1 VKNSMLSDCHFL
13 LISNGFSKKMIEL
26 HKKNITAKAN
36 KGQMVL
42 SSNLFNNLQRGLHRS
57 ESLVSQSGK
66 KRERKEDED
75 LTQHVLSSITHV
87 LVHETMT
94 FEKLEDILP
103 VSYYYDISMNRKQ
116 VPIVKI
122 EWLSVCLRNRCVGEV
137 EEFLVKREEGKKEE
151 EEEDEC
157 KEEEADQTS
166 YYLENWEASYFF
178 RAAPLVSPN
187 DDIVDA
193 LREIGEFY
201 EVWKIISS
209 FLSVKLNLVDQS
221 WGYKPWI

>member
-1 VKNSMLSDCHFL
+1 MLANFTFVL
-13 LISNGFSKKMIEL
+13 VSNGFSKKQISL
-26 HKKNITAKAN
+26 HERNITGKAN
-36 KGQMVL
+36 KGKVIRSDSIIKVPERSVSTSGVTRKGSIL
-42 SSNLFNNLQRGLHRS
+42 SNTKR
-57 ESLVSQSGK
+57 
-66 KRERKEDED
+66 KREDVEMID
-75 LTQHVLSSITHV
+75 LEMLKSVTHI

-94 FEKLEDILP
+94 FEKLGDILP
-103 VSYYYDISMNRKQ
+103 VSYYYDISMNRIQ

-122 EWLSVCLRNRCVGEV
+122 EWLSACLRNRCVGEV

-157 KEEEADQTS
+157 KEEEDEFS
-166 YYLENWEASYFF
+166 LEDPQNSLAKFMF

-209 FLSVKLNLVDQS
+209 FLSVKLKLVD
-221 WGYKPWI
+221 KI